1 MSRCYR
7 ISVSESLRRHVDVE
21 DGIETSLELLDILPP
36 EQMRELLADQ
46 LTGLGYESEDE
57 QIWTKKLDNGVTV
70 TVDLEDGSVHIGLA
84 AEEDL
89 DLELKRST
97 ATIEE
102 QRSRTEKQLREKTR
116 ADLEREAD
124 AATEALRVEVTRQLE
139 ESLGEVRGELDGAVN
154 RATGEALKIKARQLG
169 EVQEISED
177 PETGAVTI
185 RVKV

>member
-21 DGIETSLELLDILPP
+21 DGIETHLELLDILPP
-36 EQMRELLADQ
+36 EQMRELVSDQ
-46 LTGLGYESEDE
+46 LAGLGYTSEDDKT
-57 QIWTKKLDNGVTV
+57 WTKTLDNGVTI
-70 TVDLEDGSVHIGLA
+70 TVDLEEGTVHIGLA

-97 ATIEE
+97 SAVEE
-102 QRSRTEKQLREKTR
+102 TRERTERSLREKTR

-124 AATEALRVEVTRQLE
+124 AATEALRVEVTRRLE
-139 ESLGEVRGELDGAVN
+139 ESLENLRRELDTAVN
-154 RATGEALKIKARQLG
+154 RATGEALKIKAGQLG